1 MLLELDQSNLFK
13 SRGQKLIGWLCLGI
27 GEPIG
32 NPILI
37 WTASLCLSRLPQQM
51 VSLRLFSTLFH
62 QTGNLGRHFQ
72 AQHNFNLKK
81 KKTKNKKMNS
91 WTLWGLGF
99 PLTGTG
105 SGSGV
110 LTILLKQPAKFLF
123 LHSLYT
129 PNQTKKK
136 KKKPTVFFL
145 CRDELP

>member
-13 SRGQKLIGWLCLGI
+13 SRGQILIGWLCLGI

-81 KKTKNKKMNS
+81 KKTKK
-91 WTLWGLGF
+91 WILGLFWGLGF